1 MRKNSTADKLTFN
14 YTIVN
19 LDFDY
24 EPYYWTK
31 ISMNQLI
38 QNIIQ
43 DYLTNEIAT
52 TRNLQVLIIRLMFE
66 NTNLHNMIM
75 SEDDD
80 VSQLAI
86 QMLFSDYLDLYNKL
100 DTTTRYMY
108 TLHEYPKFLT
118 YYPDRWYK
126 KYCYEQ

>member
-19 LDFDY
+19 LDFNY

-31 ISMNQLI
+31 ISTNQLI

-52 TRNLQVLIIRLMFE
+52 MRNLQVLIIRLMFE

-86 QMLFSDYLDLYNKL
+86 QMLFEDYLDQYNQLCENPRWESLVSDIIKG
-100 DTTTRYMY
+100 Y
-108 TLHEYPKFLT
+108 K
-118 YYPDRWYK
+118 YYITI
-126 KYCYEQ
+126 

>member
-1 MRKNSTADKLTFN
+1 M
-14 YTIVN
+14 
-19 LDFDY
+19 
-24 EPYYWTK
+24 
-31 ISMNQLI
+31 
-38 QNIIQ
+38 
-43 DYLTNEIAT
+43 TNEIAT

-100 DTTTRYMY
+100 DITMQYMY

-118 YYPDRWYK
+118 YYPDR
-126 KYCYEQ
+126 